1 MNLLWVVVV
10 SRINV
15 QAYSERF
22 ESSECTYIRIKYM
35 WFLCEYWNI
44 DETSFF
50 LRTYLFWKLAL
61 IENFKIN
68 DVFLSIPFSS
78 SSLILDNR
86 SSTFFLLPLGFSSL
100 CYRSTVGC
108 VTDPTVRY
116 YPYRTNR
123 RTLLILILTKCLELT
138 LNKN

>member
-78 SSLILDNR
+78 SPLILDNR

-100 CYRSTVGC
+100 CYRSTMRNGSNCPLLSVSYKSSN
-108 VTDPTVRY
+108 VININ
-116 YPYRTNR
+116 TNEMSW
-123 RTLLILILTKCLELT
+123 INVK
-138 LNKN
+138 